1 MMRCLKVVCVLASVV
16 CVILVAACEDD
27 ADTESTDT
35 TTGDLVPPI
44 TTNTVGALYV
54 LPSSTTVSTNAGDTV
69 TFKAGGGT
77 APYTFNLSD
86 GALGSL
92 GAETQNPDG
101 SVERK
106 YTTSG
111 GSGVNT
117 MTVTD
122 GAAATKQVT
131 INHSS

>member
-1 MMRCLKVVCVLASVV
+1 MRGLKVAWVLACVA

-27 ADTESTDT
+27 TNTESTDS
-35 TTGDLVPPI
+35 TTGNLVPPVSP
-44 TTNTVGALYV
+44 TNTVVDLYV
-54 LPSSTTVSTNAGDTV
+54 LPSSATVSTNAGDTA

-77 APYTFNLSD
+77 APYTFTLSD

-92 GAETQNPDG
+92 GAETQNSDG
-101 SVERK
+101 SVTRV

-117 MTVTD
+117 MTVSD
-122 GAAATKQVT
+122 GAAAAKQVT
-131 INHSS
+131 INHSP